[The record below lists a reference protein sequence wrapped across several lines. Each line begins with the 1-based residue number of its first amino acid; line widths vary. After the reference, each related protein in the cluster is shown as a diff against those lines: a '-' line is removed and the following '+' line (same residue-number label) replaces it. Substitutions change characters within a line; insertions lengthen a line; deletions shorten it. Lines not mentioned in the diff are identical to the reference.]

1 MIKIHK
7 IENVEPEK
15 KEENIFSTGLAG
27 WGMILSKLKRKQ
39 PEQMPQQIQ
48 QQKPAVLPKKDGWSI

>member
-1 MIKIHK
+1 MHK
-7 IENVEPEK
+7 M
-15 KEENIFSTGLAG
+15 EETNTTQNDGNIFKEGLAG